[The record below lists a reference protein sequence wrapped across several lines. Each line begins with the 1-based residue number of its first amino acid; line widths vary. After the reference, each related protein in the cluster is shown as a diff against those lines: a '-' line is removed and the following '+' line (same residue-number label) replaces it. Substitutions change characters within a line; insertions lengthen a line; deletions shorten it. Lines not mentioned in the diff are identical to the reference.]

1 MSKYVITFTR
11 LIEKKDENVQE
22 RVLEIFQKIGLKT
35 ALQVNWAGKINED
48 NSNFPNFMLRFRCI
62 QVPVQAMICFV
73 KSKIQ

>member
-62 QVPVQAMICFV
+62 QVPVQAVI
-73 KSKIQ
+73 

>member
-35 ALQVNWAGKINED
+35 ALQVNRAGK
-48 NSNFPNFMLRFRCI
+48 SN
-62 QVPVQAMICFV
+62 
-73 KSKIQ
+73 